1 MDDGRN
7 STGRDATEGSKHELD
22 VPAIPPGELQ
32 YLQDRNHQTQENL
45 KMQSHTDLSSLFDTY
60 KSSVLNKD
68 VDALMSI
75 YGHDFVAFDMWGAW
89 CHVGDGPWREVIQKW
104 LGSLGSGTVVIEF
117 DDINII
123 PGDDV
128 SAAHATVTYR
138 GLSDTGDT
146 AVDAESP
153 DVDRKTDGWHLEDC
167 PSAYL
172 CADRARH
179 DDSQAPSLTADRVS
193 EPQRGGN
200 SLNCG
205 TSSVIACQFAF
216 DPTKI
221 WADARMVGSST
232 SVPMAMCT

>member
-22 VPAIPPGELQ
+22 VPTIPPGELQ
-32 YLQDRNHQTQENL
+32 YLQDQNHQTQENL

-68 VDALMSI
+68 GDALMSI

-89 CHVGDGPWREVIQKW
+89 CLVGDGPWREVIQKW

-138 GLSDTGDT
+138 GLSDTGEILRSMQNRLT
-146 AVDAESP
+146 WIAK
-153 DVDRKTDGWHLEDC
+153 RTDGIWKIVHQHT
-167 PSAYL
+167 SAPIEPGTMI
-172 CADRARH
+172 ARLH
-179 DDSQAPSLTADRVS
+179 R
-193 EPQRGGN
+193 
-200 SLNCG
+200 
-205 TSSVIACQFAF
+205 
-216 DPTKI
+216 
-221 WADARMVGSST
+221 
-232 SVPMAMCT
+232 